1 MGWLSSL
8 RLECLHDVLVEGG
21 YDDVGAML
29 AQMRSR
35 IPINKRT
42 LRDIG
47 ITKPGHVARVLAK
60 LEQESVSKT
69 TRRQD
74 VPDTN
79 RSMFECCAPAPPV
92 AGMFALPN
100 IKQWLEK
107 LNLSDLYDQF
117 MESGYDDLEQIY
129 WLMTTNYPISDT
141 VLADEIGISRPGH
154 RNRILATLSNE
165 LDGMMTSRR
174 MAVDKTPAGAACE
187 MCLLM

>member
-8 RLECLHDVLVEGG
+8 RLECLHDVFVEGG

-47 ITKPGHVARVLAK
+47 IAKPGHVVRVLAK

-69 TRRQD
+69 TRRD
-74 VPDTN
+74 VPNTN
-79 RSMFECCAPAPPV
+79 RSMFECCAPAPP
-92 AGMFALPN
+92 APGMFALPDLQ
-100 IKQWLEK
+100 QWLQK
-107 LNLSDLYDQF
+107 LNLIELYDQF

-129 WLMTTNYPISDT
+129 WLMTTNYPISDV
-141 VLADEIGISRPGH
+141 VLQEEIGITRPGH

-174 MAVDKTPAGAACE
+174 MVDIKDPTKAACE